1 VATRRRT
8 LRVLSLGAGTRC
20 ADVLIDHIIAKK
32 HRGPTSE
39 ANLALACF
47 HCNTSKGT
55 DIASIDPDTG
65 SLLRLFNPRL
75 DDWTKDFE
83 WSGPLLVGLTGI
95 GRVTVHILSINADD
109 RVYMRERMLDEG
121 IVF

>member
-1 VATRRRT
+1 MDPSLRELVWRRA
-8 LRVLSLGAGTRC
+8 AGRC
-20 ADVLIDHIIAKK
+20 EYCHLAQEHDAQTFCIDHIIAKK

-55 DIASIDPDTG
+55 DIASIDPDTR

-95 GRVTVHILSINADD
+95 GRVTVHILSINAD
-109 RVYMRERMLDEG
+109 
-121 IVF
+121 